1 MHGGDDGAGFGDGE
15 GDYILELA
23 ELELGADFFI
33 SGDDFLGTRD
43 LLRRAKDG
51 RLRGCTG
58 GALFGRH
65 GCRGFWRWEVGG
77 EGEVKDGHDGEDG
90 GGEIPHVS
98 AGRLCSSAES
108 NAANFTSVA

>member
-77 EGEVKDGHDGEDG
+77 KGWRMAEEKYRTVVLDGF
-90 GGEIPHVS
+90 VS
-98 AGRLCSSAES
+98 QPSRMRRILLASPR
-108 NAANFTSVA
+108 

>member
-1 MHGGDDGAGFGDGE
+1 MYLVSSERIRRGIFLAPRAMHGGDDGAGFGDGE

-65 GCRGFWRWEVGG
+65 GCCRF
-77 EGEVKDGHDGEDG
+77 
-90 GGEIPHVS
+90 
-98 AGRLCSSAES
+98 
-108 NAANFTSVA
+108 

>member
-23 ELELGADFFI
+23 ELELGANFFI

-43 LLRRAKDG
+43 LLWRTKDG
-51 RLRGCTG
+51 WLWGCTG

-65 GCRGFWRWEVGG
+65 GCCGFWRWEVGG
-77 EGEVKDGHDGEDG
+77 ETLRVDMVAEKYRTLVLDGFVPQLSRMRR
-90 GGEIPHVS
+90 ILLVS
-98 AGRLCSSAES
+98 SR
-108 NAANFTSVA
+108 